1 MHDPCMRYPLRHCT
15 KILHSSLAGR
25 WCCVMVGTVPAD
37 KPLFVHRQ
45 SAYLFG
51 RERKVADIPIDHPSC
66 SGQHAVLQYRQVEVP
81 AKGEDEVGNR
91 IVVR

>member
-1 MHDPCMRYPLRHCT
+1 MLRPRLPSYAKLNT
-15 KILHSSLAGR
+15 
-25 WCCVMVGTVPAD
+25 VGFHPALFVWRIVAHVTSD

-66 SGQHAVLQYRQVEVP
+66 SGQHAVLQYRQVELP
-81 AKGEDEVGNR
+81 GKGDDVTTR
-91 IVVR
+91 LVVR